1 MKYKVLTAIVLL
13 AIIVSS
19 TKNIGVQ
26 SSQVVASDNKS
37 KSTCIINYIID
48 GDTLWCDDIKYR
60 LAGVDSEECKKYKK
74 DGKSTCIKS
83 TSRDHLLQYLNK
95 PAKIE
100 KVSKSFDRIV
110 AYVYVDG
117 VDIGFKSICDGIN
130 KKHNKY
136 NYYANKD
143 C

>member
-1 MKYKVLTAIVLL
+1 MKYKILTAIVLL
-13 AIIVSS
+13 AIIVAS
-19 TKNIGVQ
+19 TKNIDITN
-26 SSQVVASDNKS
+26 SQVVAKDS
-37 KSTCIINYIID
+37 KSTCVIKHIID
-48 GDTLWCDDIKYR
+48 GDTLWCDDVKYR
-60 LAGVDSEECKKYKK
+60 LAGVDSEECKKHKK

-83 TSRDHLLQYLNK
+83 KSRDYLLQYTNK

-130 KKHNKY
+130 KKHTKY

>member
-1 MKYKVLTAIVLL
+1 MKYKILTAIVLL
-13 AIIVSS
+13 AIIIAS
-19 TKNIGVQ
+19 TKNIETT
-26 SSQVVASDNKS
+26 SSQVFATAN
-37 KSTCIINYIID
+37 KSTCVIKHIID
-48 GDTLWCDDIKYR
+48 GDTLWCDDVKYR

-83 TSRDHLLQYLNK
+83 KPRDYLLQYINK

-130 KKHNKY
+130 KRHTKY
-136 NYYANKD
+136 NYYANKA

>member
-13 AIIVSS
+13 AIIISS
-19 TKNIGVQ
+19 TKDIGVQ
-26 SSQVVASDNKS
+26 NSQVVAKDS
-37 KSTCIINYIID
+37 KSTCVIKHIID

-60 LAGVDSEECKKYKK
+60 LAGVDSEECKKHKK
-74 DGKSTCIKS
+74 DGRSTCIKS
-83 TSRDHLLQYLNK
+83 KPRDYLLQYINK

-117 VDIGFKSICDGIN
+117 VDVGFKSICDGIN
-130 KKHNKY
+130 KRHTKY